1 VRGSAR
7 VIRARRSDR
16 RVRGRREKQ
25 ESFAREACVSSRWES
40 VAITVC
46 VRARQAGG
54 VGTLGTGMC
63 SQGRVNIL
71 RTRSR
76 KAWRV
81 RIIES
86 MPSSPS
92 RSEGLKSFIPHMANQ
107 KLTARN
113 DEIWVD
119 NSDCS
124 VEKSSKSER
133 DPSWM
138 ADVMEDVETVEVEGV
153 LL

>member
-1 VRGSAR
+1 
-7 VIRARRSDR
+7 
-16 RVRGRREKQ
+16 
-25 ESFAREACVSSRWES
+25 
-40 VAITVC
+40 
-46 VRARQAGG
+46 
-54 VGTLGTGMC
+54 
-63 SQGRVNIL
+63 
-71 RTRSR
+71 
-76 KAWRV
+76 
-81 RIIES
+81 
-86 MPSSPS
+86 
-92 RSEGLKSFIPHMANQ
+92 MANQ

>member
-1 VRGSAR
+1 
-7 VIRARRSDR
+7 
-16 RVRGRREKQ
+16 
-25 ESFAREACVSSRWES
+25 
-40 VAITVC
+40 
-46 VRARQAGG
+46 
-54 VGTLGTGMC
+54 LGTGMC

-71 RTRSR
+71 RMRSR

-92 RSEGLKSFIPHMANQ
+92 CSEGLKSFIPHMANK